1 MRDSSKK
8 SSPAMARS
16 ASKDRS
22 ATKEVPSLEQEL
34 QENPDLV
41 YDPLAIRKML
51 LIKIGQ
57 LGETIRH
64 V

>member
-1 MRDSSKK
+1 M
-8 SSPAMARS
+8 MARS
-16 ASKDRS
+16 GSKDRT
-22 ATKEVPSLEQEL
+22 APKEVATLEEEL

-57 LGETIRH
+57 LGETIRN